1 MTTTFSAGFVYV
13 FVAASKMA
21 DETEAAMAAH
31 SRGLK
36 TPTVA
41 MPSHLFA
48 VQFWTF
54 VLAIVCWIMDVLMC
68 DVLHV
73 ALPFYPQLHAMWH
86 LLTALGLNMA
96 FVLYVLILCCI
107 SARDISFKNLKYFIA
122 FFVISISK
130 IK

>member
-1 MTTTFSAGFVYV
+1 
-13 FVAASKMA
+13 MA

-96 FVLYVLILCCI
+96 FVLNVFHRQVRAGANVEVTWFGLVLPRL
-107 SARDISFKNLKYFIA
+107 
-122 FFVISISK
+122 VIVHERAL
-130 IK
+130 